1 MSKQK
6 DTTQIGLDTKQSEAL
21 ATELNILLANY
32 QLYYQNTRGLH
43 WNIKGKHFFE
53 LHVKFEEIY
62 TDAQLKIDLIA
73 ERVLTLGFTPTHTF
87 SDYLK
92 NGKIKEGKN
101 ISDAKTAVDLIV
113 SSLQTIIVLER
124 NILKTADKLGDEG
137 TLTLL
142 TDFIT
147 QQEKEIWMYASWLK
161 Q

>member
-1 MSKQK
+1 MSKLK
-6 DTTQIGLDTKQSEAL
+6 NITQIGLDSKASEAL
-21 ATELNILLANY
+21 AIELNLLLANY

-62 TDAQLKIDLIA
+62 TDAQEKIDLIA
-73 ERVLTLGFTPTHTF
+73 ERILTLGFTPLHTF

-92 NGKIKEGKN
+92 QSSIKEGKN
-101 ISDAKTAVDLIV
+101 ISEAKPAVELIV
-113 SSLQTIIVLER
+113 NSLQTIIILER
-124 NILKTADKLGDEG
+124 TILQTADTLNDEG
-137 TLTLL
+137 TITLL

-147 QQEKEIWMYASWLK
+147 QQEKEIWMYSSWLN